1 MKRIC
6 FICMWTAPAIPA
18 FAAGGAATATGPESA
33 AIPLSTGWVEGFLLL
48 IVWLFV
54 AAVVIGPLITF
65 FNLAPKSQQQFIDD
79 KKIRY

>member
-1 MKRIC
+1 MSLASA
-6 FICMWTAPAIPA
+6 TPVLAADNGGG
-18 FAAGGAATATGPESA
+18 AGGTGGADRA

-65 FNLAPKSQQQFIDD
+65 FNLEPKSQQQFLDD

>member
-1 MKRIC
+1 ML
-6 FICMWTAPAIPA
+6 MLLAATPA
-18 FAAGGAATATGPESA
+18 FAAGGPTSAANSETA

-65 FNLAPKSQQQFIDD
+65 FNLAPKSQQHFIDD

>member
-1 MKRIC
+1 MKRLV
-6 FICMWTAPAIPA
+6 FILVL
-18 FAAGGAATATGPESA
+18 GGAATPLLAAGNTPDRV

-65 FNLAPKSQQQFIDD
+65 FHLEPRSSQHFIDD
-79 KKIRY
+79 RKVRS

>member
-6 FICMWTAPAIPA
+6 FILTLFSLATPLC
-18 FAAGGAATATGPESA
+18 AATADANRA

-65 FNLAPKSQQQFIDD
+65 FNLEPRSPQQFLDD
-79 KKIRY
+79 KKVRY

>member
-6 FICMWTAPAIPA
+6 FI
-18 FAAGGAATATGPESA
+18 FALLASATPLLAADNAADRA

-54 AAVVIGPLITF
+54 AAVVIGPLITY
-65 FNLAPKSQQQFIDD
+65 FNLEPKSQQQFLDD
-79 KKIRY
+79 KKIRF

>member
-1 MKRIC
+1 MLLAHA
-6 FICMWTAPAIPA
+6 TPLL
-18 FAAGGAATATGPESA
+18 AADNGSGGDRA

-65 FNLAPKSQQQFIDD
+65 FNLEPKSQQQFLDD

>member
-6 FICMWTAPAIPA
+6 FIFTLLASATPLLAA
-18 FAAGGAATATGPESA
+18 DNAGGGGADRA

-65 FNLAPKSQQQFIDD
+65 FNLEPKSQQQFLDD

>member
-6 FICMWTAPAIPA
+6 FTWMSLALATPVL
-18 FAAGGAATATGPESA
+18 AADGATAGDRA

-54 AAVVIGPLITF
+54 AAVVLGPLITF
-65 FNLAPKSQQQFIDD
+65 LNLEPKSQQQFLDD
-79 KKIRY
+79 KKVRY

>member
-6 FICMWTAPAIPA
+6 FISTLFAATPA
-18 FAAGGAATATGPESA
+18 FAAVGPTSASSAETA

-65 FNLAPKSQQQFIDD
+65 FSLAPKSQQQFIDD
-79 KKIRY
+79 KKIRF